1 MFMFLFLKNFPFTCF
16 WCYPLPGL
24 ILVKTGAIWMKKMGF
39 FLYLIEQADGDA
51 ALGKYVA
58 GSCVGA
64 AAEYDLFIKNHSY

>member
-1 MFMFLFLKNFPFTCF
+1 
-16 WCYPLPGL
+16 
-24 ILVKTGAIWMKKMGF
+24 MKKMGF

>member
-1 MFMFLFLKNFPFTCF
+1 MEF
-16 WCYPLPGL
+16 
-24 ILVKTGAIWMKKMGF
+24 GF
-39 FLYLIEQADGDA
+39 YSIGQADGDA

>member
-1 MFMFLFLKNFPFTCF
+1 MFLVLSAPRFDSGENWSDLNEKN
-16 WCYPLPGL
+16 G
-24 ILVKTGAIWMKKMGF
+24 VF

>member
-1 MFMFLFLKNFPFTCF
+1 MFLVLSAPRFDSGENWSDLNE
-16 WCYPLPGL
+16 
-24 ILVKTGAIWMKKMGF
+24 KMGF

>member
-1 MFMFLFLKNFPFTCF
+1 LFSLVFF
-16 WCYPLPGL
+16 WLCSFPGL
-24 ILVKTGAIWMKKMGF
+24 ILHNNKKTGTTYMEFGF
-39 FLYLIEQADGDA
+39 YSIGQADGDA